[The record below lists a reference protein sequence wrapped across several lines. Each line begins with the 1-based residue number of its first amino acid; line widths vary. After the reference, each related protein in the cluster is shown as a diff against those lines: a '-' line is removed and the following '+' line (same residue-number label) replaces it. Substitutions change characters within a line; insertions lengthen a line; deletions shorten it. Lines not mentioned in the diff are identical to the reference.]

1 MTEKCSRTVTQT
13 HIDQIPRKYTRKRR
27 RVRARF
33 DRNVSTYLNGKAVHN
48 SEREMSMVTRSCP
61 Q

>member
-1 MTEKCSRTVTQT
+1 MTAKCSRTVTPTQ
-13 HIDQIPRKYTRKRR
+13 IDQIPRKYTRKRR

-33 DRNVSTYLNGKAVHN
+33 DRNVSTYLNGEAVRN
-48 SEREMSMVTRSCP
+48 SEREMSMVTRNCS